1 MEYNPFLPG
10 LEVKYAIEEANKL
23 NAKVEYLGY
32 ELDPLTRNTFLHENR
47 NGVLKTVLNMLKV
60 KSTYG
65 RELLD
70 YNSQIKNYGLK
81 KFVESSC
88 DQYFIN
94 WYFINF
100 VCLIF
105 LNLF

>member
-23 NAKVEYLGY
+23 NANVEYLGY
-32 ELDPLTRNTFLHENR
+32 ELDPLSINTFFHENR
-47 NGVLKTVLNMLKV
+47 YGVIKTLINMLRI
-60 KSTYG
+60 KSTYC

-70 YNSQIKNYGLK
+70 YHTQIKNYGLK

-94 WYFINF
+94 WY
-100 VCLIF
+100 LIIYLIHF
-105 LNLF
+105 LNFFW